1 LLGCWIAIVDCTHV
15 IHKLKH
21 SRYLLLIVP
30 YVMTSYVC
38 DGWWVMWLV
47 WLPLCARVDKCCV
60 THGWF
65 SCLLLCLTARQN
77 VHLVTATDSLVMCET
92 ASLIVHHH
100 DLHLLGNCKLD
111 CTSSWLTST
120 W

>member
-38 DGWWVMWLV
+38 ERWLMSDVIGMTSFVCEGW
-47 WLPLCARVDKCCV
+47 
-60 THGWF
+60 
-65 SCLLLCLTARQN
+65 
-77 VHLVTATDSLVMCET
+77 
-92 ASLIVHHH
+92 
-100 DLHLLGNCKLD
+100 
-111 CTSSWLTST
+111 
-120 W
+120 